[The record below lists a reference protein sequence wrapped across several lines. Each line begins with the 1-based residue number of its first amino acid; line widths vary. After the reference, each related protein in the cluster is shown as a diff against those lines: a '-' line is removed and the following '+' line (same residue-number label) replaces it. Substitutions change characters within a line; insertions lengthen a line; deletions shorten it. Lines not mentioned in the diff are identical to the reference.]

1 MSFEEQLQYLQDKTH
16 INENVIGCYLSN
28 YKNKYIC
35 SGFHSC
41 GCKYLAQCQLL
52 QRLHDTHSIN
62 AKRGKR

>member
-35 SGFHSC
+35 SGCNSC
-41 GCKYLAQCQLL
+41 ECKHLTKCKLL
-52 QRLHDTHSIN
+52 HSIQV
-62 AKRGKR
+62 ADKEEIKDA